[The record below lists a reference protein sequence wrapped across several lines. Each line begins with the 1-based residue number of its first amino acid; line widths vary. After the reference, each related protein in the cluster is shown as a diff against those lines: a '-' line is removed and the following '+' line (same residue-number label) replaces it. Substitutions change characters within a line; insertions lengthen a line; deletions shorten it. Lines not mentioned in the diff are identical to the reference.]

1 MGDNGDWTTAAGR
14 LIVRTVVLAARWAGM
29 VRRFGL
35 EAIAARHAAE
45 LARENV
51 VLRDR
56 VRMLETLLFDFP

>member
-1 MGDNGDWTTAAGR
+1 
-14 LIVRTVVLAARWAGM
+14 M